1 MNVITLQEH
10 LDNSNLTDGLNLEY
24 QKYVMK
30 LILLLRRKL
39 TEGSIM
45 DAEKIR
51 AELKLIVDNKTGINT
66 NITPQLKGE
75 IIVLFIEL
83 RVKTRATKDLKQHLE
98 ELKYLLMK
106 MKDKEQKSIVYKVNC
121 MILFNMEFEG
131 FQNFIEHEDT

>member
-1 MNVITLQEH
+1 
-10 LDNSNLTDGLNLEY
+10 
-24 QKYVMK
+24 MK

-83 RVKTRATKDLKQHLE
+83 RVKTRATKDLK
-98 ELKYLLMK
+98 
-106 MKDKEQKSIVYKVNC
+106 
-121 MILFNMEFEG
+121 
-131 FQNFIEHEDT
+131 